1 MTVMKQ
7 AIVGHEDEKFLSDD
21 PKAGMDVA
29 KAAPAPG
36 TAAGPNAA
44 TAVNAVPNA
53 NGVKPVVK
61 PAAAQPAKKKLPPV
75 VTPAQANKLD
85 SILN

>member
-1 MTVMKQ
+1 
-7 AIVGHEDEKFLSDD
+7 
-21 PKAGMDVA
+21 
-29 KAAPAPG
+29 
-36 TAAGPNAA
+36 
-44 TAVNAVPNA
+44 
-53 NGVKPVVK
+53 VK